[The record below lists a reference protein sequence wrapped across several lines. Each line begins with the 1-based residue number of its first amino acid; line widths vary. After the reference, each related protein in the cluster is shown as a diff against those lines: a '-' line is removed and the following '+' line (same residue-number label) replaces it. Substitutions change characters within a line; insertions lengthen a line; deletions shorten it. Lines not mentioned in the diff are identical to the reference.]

1 MLYHQTVNVEVFC
14 NLVDCVDSV
23 VEIAPETCQYK
34 DDVEVKLWNL
44 NQSGVIVQ
52 WEDKDRNQHGD

>member
-1 MLYHQTVNVEVFC
+1 MLYRQTVNVEVFC
-14 NLVDCVDSV
+14 NLVDRVDSV
-23 VEIAPETCQYK
+23 VEIAPESCQYK